1 MNDKKVVLVTG
12 ANKGIGFE
20 VSRQLA
26 RGGFT
31 VLLGARDKTRGEEAA
46 SKLRNEG
53 LDVRYV
59 AADLNQAVESGVAL
73 AKQIEADFGHL
84 DVLINNA
91 GIVDAGD
98 GLPGSV
104 SLDALRRVFETNFF
118 GTVMLTQPLLPLL
131 RAAENARIVNL
142 SSGLGSLA
150 INGDANGPFYHAKAL
165 AYGASK
171 AALNMFTVNL
181 AYELRDTNIKV
192 NSASPGYVATDLNG
206 HSGPMTVEEGASEI
220 VRLAQL
226 PDDGHSGGF
235 FSSEGSYP
243 W

>member
-1 MNDKKVVLVTG
+1 MENKKVVLVTG

-26 RGGFT
+26 RVGFT
-31 VLLGARDKTRGEEAA
+31 VLLGARDKVRGEEAA
-46 SKLRNEG
+46 SKLRSEG

-59 AADLNQAVESGVAL
+59 AADLNRAESGANL

-91 GIVDAGD
+91 GIVDKGD

-104 SLDALRRVFETNFF
+104 TLDALRNVFETNFF

-131 RAAENARIVNL
+131 RAAESGRIVNL

-150 INGDANGPFYHAKAL
+150 INSDASSPFYHAKVL
-165 AYGASK
+165 AYNASK

-181 AYELRDTNIKV
+181 AYELRDTKIKV

-206 HSGPMTVEEGASEI
+206 HSGPMTVEQGASEI

-226 PDDGHSGGF
+226 PDDGPSGGF